1 MLALIKGQGLPERL
15 RHDQAEFRKL
25 QDWIEQT
32 EALLAVGVIGRN
44 RKEVGLLVQV
54 AFKKYNAARL
64 SEENN
69 RNENYVRVSAG
80 ADTAGPSGVSM
91 TDGGHAAPAA
101 KLLDHGYGRE
111 GTYGSASGSGSAGGE
126 HASVGGDGRGGGGG
140 SSHAGH

>member
-54 AFKKYNAARL
+54 AFKKYNAVRQ

-69 RNENYVRVSAG
+69 RNENYVRVSAPDPLSSTAPPAV
-80 ADTAGPSGVSM
+80 ADHGGHTGTMRKSLDHHEGGTAGMYQGVKN
-91 TDGGHAAPAA
+91 GA
-101 KLLDHGYGRE
+101 
-111 GTYGSASGSGSAGGE
+111 GT
-126 HASVGGDGRGGGGG
+126 GG
-140 SSHAGH
+140 SSHPGH